1 MPRLTLTIEQAAE
14 WPPAE
19 KCTLIRFGTSQGYTR
34 VAERNQWHPYAG
46 RYGIGYV
53 CSLGPHRGSS
63 RYQDI
68 IYCIDPRST
77 SSDGLALSR
86 RSRHWSRYQT
96 C

>member
-1 MPRLTLTIEQAAE
+1 MPRLILTAEQAAE
-14 WPPAE
+14 WPTVEECLPGRLGS
-19 KCTLIRFGTSQGYTR
+19 CQGYTR

-68 IYCIDPRST
+68 IYRIDPDST
-77 SSDGLALSR
+77 SADGLAVSR

>member
-1 MPRLTLTIEQAAE
+1 MPRLILTAEQAAE
-14 WPPAE
+14 WPTVEECLPGRLGS
-19 KCTLIRFGTSQGYTR
+19 CQGYTR

-77 SSDGLALSR
+77 SSDGLAVSR